1 VGVAVLKQAGGIFRV
16 VGVRRYVSI
25 VDGGVDC
32 WLLVLCAC

>member
-1 VGVAVLKQAGGIFRV
+1 VGVVVLKQAGGILRV

-32 WLLVLCAC
+32 